1 MEEKSPISL
10 RKWLSRRLAILTFVA
25 LGIVCTV
32 VYISTNLSLQSR
44 QEALLHQKRE
54 VIEHLVAEFT
64 AKKDFNTLDHKLTD
78 FFYGRSEFFL
88 RLFVEG
94 TEGPVNIYG
103 EQHQETASSN
113 LKRLSFS
120 IPSPV
125 NSSEQM
131 IAELFLDTTSDV
143 KLRAALAWTLFSCA
157 LIGALVV
164 SFLGDFIVRKSLS
177 PLKLLRYQATQ
188 ISPDNINQR
197 LDENNLAE
205 EIKPLVVQFNALL
218 DRLERAYIQM
228 EGFNADVAHELRT
241 PLANLVGETEFA
253 LAAKRP
259 VNEIYDILGSNL
271 EELQRMTAIIN
282 DMLLL
287 SNADRGAKARYVHMS
302 NLHELISEVSD
313 YHEAEALEAGVLFK
327 ITGDAI
333 AKVDRSLIQ
342 RAVSNL
348 ISNAVRYSDKDSEV
362 LIKISSENEN
372 LVKIS
377 VCNYGIEINE
387 IDLTRLF
394 DRFYRSDSSRT
405 DNANHHGLGL
415 AIVSAIAR
423 MHGGQPFVES
433 ALGHTQ
439 IGFTIS
445 KHTS

>member
-1 MEEKSPISL
+1 MKKKSPISL
-10 RKWLSRRLAILTFVA
+10 RKWLSRRLALLTFIA

-32 VYISTNLSLQSR
+32 VYISTNLSLQYR
-44 QEALLHQKRE
+44 QEALLEQKRE
-54 VIEHLVAEFT
+54 VIEHLVTEFT
-64 AKKDFNTLDHKLTD
+64 AKKDFNSLDHKLTD

-94 TEGPVNIYG
+94 TDVPLYTYG
-103 EQHQETASSN
+103 EQHEDSKNSN
-113 LKRLSFS
+113 LKRLNFS

-125 NSSEQM
+125 NPSEQM

-143 KLRAALAWTLFSCA
+143 KLRAVLAWTLFSCA
-157 LIGALVV
+157 LLGALVV
-164 SFLGDFIVRKSLS
+164 SLLGDFIVKKSLNS
-177 PLKLLRYQATQ
+177 LKLLRNQAAQ

-197 LDENNLAE
+197 LDEDNLPE
-205 EIKPLVVQFNALL
+205 EIRPLVVQFNALL
-218 DRLERAYIQM
+218 GRLERAYIQM

-253 LAAKRP
+253 LTAKRSTD
-259 VNEIYDILGSNL
+259 EIYDILGSNL

-302 NLHELISEVSD
+302 DLHELVSEVSD
-313 YHEAEALEAGVLFK
+313 YHEAEALDASITFK
-327 ITGDAI
+327 ITGHAI

-348 ISNAVRYSDKDSEV
+348 ISNAVRYSDKNSEV
-362 LIKISSENEN
+362 LIEISSEKDSFI
-372 LVKIS
+372 KIS
-377 VCNYGIEINE
+377 VRNQGIAIDEN
-387 IDLTRLF
+387 DLTRLF

-433 ALGHTQ
+433 LHGKTL